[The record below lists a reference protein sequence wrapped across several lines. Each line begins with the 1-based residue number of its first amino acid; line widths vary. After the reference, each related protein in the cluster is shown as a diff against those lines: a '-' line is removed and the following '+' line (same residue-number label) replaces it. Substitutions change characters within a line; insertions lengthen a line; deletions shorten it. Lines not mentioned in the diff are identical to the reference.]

1 MFHGKMKALTFS
13 YDDGVTQDR
22 RLVEL
27 FDRYGLKATFNI
39 NSELLGKP
47 GTLWRENM
55 WVDHNKIRP
64 EEVGELYRN
73 HEVAVHTLTHPH
85 LTELEEPEIIRQVE
99 EDRINL
105 ERLTGK
111 AVVGMAYPGGG
122 INNDERVAAV
132 IRDHTAM
139 KYARTITS
147 CGHFDVQQDLHR
159 FQPSVYHIE
168 FDRMTELGE
177 SFLKLQPDTPQIYYI
192 WGHSYELDYHD
203 TWGKFEEFCRMMS
216 GRDDIFYGTNCEV
229 LLSDVTDSLY
239 HA

>member
-55 WVDHNKIRP
+55 WVNHNKIRP

-122 INNDERVAAV
+122 INNDERVASI
-132 IRDHTAM
+132 IRNHTAM
-139 KYARTITS
+139 KYAVRTEKS
-147 CGHFDVQQDLHR
+147 AR
-159 FQPSVYHIE
+159 
-168 FDRMTELGE
+168 
-177 SFLKLQPDTPQIYYI
+177 
-192 WGHSYELDYHD
+192 
-203 TWGKFEEFCRMMS
+203 
-216 GRDDIFYGTNCEV
+216 
-229 LLSDVTDSLY
+229 
-239 HA
+239 

>member
-55 WVDHNKIRP
+55 WVNHNKIRP

-122 INNDERVAAV
+122 INNDERVASV
-132 IRDHTAM
+132 IRNHTAM

-147 CGHFDVQQDLHR
+147 CCRFDVQQDLHR

-168 FDRMTELGE
+168 FDRMAEGGE
-177 SFLKLQPDTPQIYYI
+177 ACRNLQPAT
-192 WGHSYELDYHD
+192 
-203 TWGKFEEFCRMMS
+203 R
-216 GRDDIFYGTNCEV
+216 
-229 LLSDVTDSLY
+229 LS
-239 HA
+239 A

>member
-1 MFHGKMKALTFS
+1 MFYGKMKALTFS

-64 EEVGELYRN
+64 EEAAELYRN

-99 EDRINL
+99 EDRI
-105 ERLTGK
+105 
-111 AVVGMAYPGGG
+111 
-122 INNDERVAAV
+122 
-132 IRDHTAM
+132 
-139 KYARTITS
+139 
-147 CGHFDVQQDLHR
+147 
-159 FQPSVYHIE
+159 
-168 FDRMTELGE
+168 
-177 SFLKLQPDTPQIYYI
+177 
-192 WGHSYELDYHD
+192 WGHSYEFDYHD
-203 TWGKFEEFCRMMS
+203 TWGEFEKFCQMMS
-216 GRDDIFYGTNCEV
+216 GRDDIFYGTNHEV
-229 LLSDVTDSLY
+229 LNSLY